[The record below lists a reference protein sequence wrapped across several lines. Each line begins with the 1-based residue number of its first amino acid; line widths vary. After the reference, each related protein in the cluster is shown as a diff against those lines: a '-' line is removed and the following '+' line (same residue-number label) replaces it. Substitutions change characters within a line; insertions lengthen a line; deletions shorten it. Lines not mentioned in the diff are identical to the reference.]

1 VEIHLGLQLLLPQH
15 FWIAHR
21 GTPHSSRVPGVY
33 RTQIN
38 DVLLAALGRVLA
50 GWTGEDRV
58 LVAMEGHGREE
69 LDAAVD
75 LSRTVG
81 WFTTQYPV
89 ALTLPGDGWGAVLK
103 SVKEQLRAVP
113 HRGLSHEALAYLS
126 APDSPAR
133 ALADGPLPGICFNY
147 HGQWGSGGDGGA
159 FTLTGE
165 SLGRDLA
172 ADEPSVYPLD
182 VSAVVADGELE
193 LTWLYSDRVHD
204 AATVRGLADG
214 MLTAL
219 REIVA
224 HCDGPGAG
232 GRTPSDFP
240 LARLDQAAVDRL
252 VGDGREVEDVY
263 PLTPLQEGMLF
274 HRLVGGEEDVY
285 LDQATLILDGVGDP
299 EAFAR
304 AWQETVDR
312 TPGLRT
318 GVVWEG
324 VERPLQIVRH
334 RAEVPVTQLDW
345 RGLPEERREA
355 ELERFRAEDLARGVD
370 LTAPPLMRLAI
381 ARLTGDRVALM
392 WTSHHLVLDGW
403 SLAQVFTEV
412 CERYTAAARGRAPA
426 LPARRPFRDYLE
438 WLDGRDGQDPTRTA
452 ISWTLSR
459 VSRSRTFSGREGVT
473 PGAWRKLTGH

>member
-1 VEIHLGLQLLLPQH
+1 
-15 FWIAHR
+15 
-21 GTPHSSRVPGVY
+21 
-33 RTQIN
+33 
-38 DVLLAALGRVLA
+38 
-50 GWTGEDRV
+50 
-58 LVAMEGHGREE
+58 
-69 LDAAVD
+69 
-75 LSRTVG
+75 
-81 WFTTQYPV
+81 
-89 ALTLPGDGWGAVLK
+89 
-103 SVKEQLRAVP
+103 
-113 HRGLSHEALAYLS
+113 
-126 APDSPAR
+126 
-133 ALADGPLPGICFNY
+133 
-147 HGQWGSGGDGGA
+147 
-159 FTLTGE
+159 
-165 SLGRDLA
+165 
-172 ADEPSVYPLD
+172 
-182 VSAVVADGELE
+182 
-193 LTWLYSDRVHD
+193 
-204 AATVRGLADG
+204 
-214 MLTAL
+214 
-219 REIVA
+219 
-224 HCDGPGAG
+224 
-232 GRTPSDFP
+232 PSDFP

-252 VGDGREVEDVY
+252 VGDGREIEDVY

-312 TPGLRT
+312 TPVLRT

-438 WLDGRDGQDPTRTA
+438 WLDGRDGQEAERH
-452 ISWTLSR
+452 
-459 VSRSRTFSGREGVT
+459 
-473 PGAWRKLTGH
+473 WRDALAGFT